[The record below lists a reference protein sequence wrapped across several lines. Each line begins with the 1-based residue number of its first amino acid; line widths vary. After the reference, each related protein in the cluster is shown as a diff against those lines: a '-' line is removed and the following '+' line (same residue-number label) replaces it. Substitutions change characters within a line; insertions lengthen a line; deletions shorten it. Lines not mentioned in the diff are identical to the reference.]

1 MSESESLLT
10 TKKNKRELIYKTLGE
25 VSVKKKAFFKKMAKR
40 IKRLDDSLEAV
51 ITGCG
56 AVAVSSLIATI
67 ATINPIT
74 LIVGAVFTSVST
86 VGGAMKR
93 VYNTQGKYESCKT
106 TFNQLSDLERESR
119 AVLVRNHLESTDL
132 QNLLDDINN
141 RLSLIEDTSLPI
153 TIT

>member
-1 MSESESLLT
+1 MSESEGLLT
-10 TKKNKRELIYKTLGE
+10 TKKNKRELIYKILGE
-25 VSVKKKAFFKKMAKR
+25 VSIKKKTYFKKMAKL
-40 IKRLDDSLEAV
+40 KRLDDSLEVV

-67 ATINPIT
+67 ATINPVT
-74 LIVGAVFTSVST
+74 LIIGAVFSSVST

-119 AVLVRNHLESTDL
+119 AVLVRNHLESNDL

-141 RLSLIEDTSLPI
+141 RLSLIEDTACPI
-153 TIT
+153 KIQ

>member
-10 TKKNKRELIYKTLGE
+10 TKKNKRELIYKILGE
-25 VSVKKKAFFKKMAKR
+25 VSIKKKAYFKKMAKL
-40 IKRLDDSLEAV
+40 KRLDDALEAV

-56 AVAVSSLIATI
+56 AVAVSSLVATI

-93 VYNTQGKYESCKT
+93 VYNTQGKY
-106 TFNQLSDLERESR
+106 
-119 AVLVRNHLESTDL
+119 
-132 QNLLDDINN
+132 
-141 RLSLIEDTSLPI
+141 
-153 TIT
+153 

>member
-1 MSESESLLT
+1 MSESEGLLT
-10 TKKNKRELIYKTLGE
+10 TKKNKRELIYKILGE
-25 VSVKKKAFFKKMAKR
+25 VSLKKKAYFKKMAKL
-40 IKRLDDSLEAV
+40 KRLDDSLEVV

-67 ATINPIT
+67 ATINPVT
-74 LIVGAVFTSVST
+74 LIIGAVFSSVST

-93 VYNTQGKYESCKT
+93 VYNPQGKYESCKT

-119 AVLVRNHLESTDL
+119 AVLVRNHLESNDL

-141 RLSLIEDTSLPI
+141 
-153 TIT
+153 

>member
-1 MSESESLLT
+1 MSESEGLLT
-10 TKKNKRELIYKTLGE
+10 TKKNKRELIYKILGE
-25 VSVKKKAFFKKMAKR
+25 VSLKKKAYFKKMAKL
-40 IKRLDDSLEAV
+40 KRLDDSLEVV

-67 ATINPIT
+67 ATINPVT
-74 LIVGAVFTSVST
+74 LIIGAVFSSVST

-119 AVLVRNHLESTDL
+119 AVLVRNHLESNDL

-141 RLSLIEDTSLPI
+141 RLSLIEDTACPI
-153 TIT
+153 KIQ

>member
-1 MSESESLLT
+1 MSESEGLLT
-10 TKKNKRELIYKTLGE
+10 TKKNKRELIYKILGE
-25 VSVKKKAFFKKMAKR
+25 VSLKKKAYFKKMAKL
-40 IKRLDDSLEAV
+40 KRLDDSLEVV

-67 ATINPIT
+67 ATINPVT
-74 LIVGAVFTSVST
+74 LIIGAVFSSVST

-106 TFNQLSDLERESR
+106 TCNQLSDLERESR
-119 AVLVRNHLESTDL
+119 AVLVRNHLESNDL

-141 RLSLIEDTSLPI
+141 RLSLIEDTACPI
-153 TIT
+153 KIQ